1 MSDLIVD
8 GGTVVTMD
16 AERTVVEDG
25 AVVVEGREIVDV
37 GTAERITDEYDAGEW
52 IDATDHA
59 VLPGFISA
67 HVHVAG
73 ILLRGLGNYR
83 GLYDWLVN
91 VKRPGTS
98 VMTGEEHAVAA
109 ATYAREALQSGIT
122 TFVENAT
129 GSAGGYGEDLIER
142 KIAVYDAAG
151 VRNVYAYAFAD
162 EAPTEEYI
170 EDAASIAMGEPEV
183 DSVIPDETV
192 ADTAESLD
200 TVEGLIERYH
210 GTADGRQSVWPAP
223 YLTEI
228 VTPEALAGAYD
239 IAERHDVMTTT
250 HAAEDAYDEGA
261 RRLSSVE
268 YLHNA
273 GYLGERTL
281 LGHCVQVS
289 ESDIR
294 KLAVTDTK
302 VAHNVLANLAL
313 GEGIAPVPTMH
324 GYGVTVGMGTDN
336 VPNNDTVT
344 MLKDLEYAALV
355 QKGHR
360 QDAGAVTAEKAL
372 EMATVDAARAIGRE
386 ELGSLEPNT
395 LADLIL
401 IDLDRPYM
409 TPRPY
414 LPSALVYQTRG
425 TEVDTVVCNG
435 EVVVDGDRT
444 PGVDG
449 LYDDLTARA
458 REASESVVERA
469 GMESLAARSWT
480 SIDG

>member
-67 HVHVAG
+67 HAHVAG

-142 KIAVYDAAG
+142 KMAVYDAAG

-162 EAPTEEYI
+162 EPPTEEYI

-210 GTADGRQSVWPAP
+210 GTADGRQSVWPGPFLAWG
-223 YLTEI
+223 
-228 VTPEALAGAYD
+228 VSPEGLAGAYEL
-239 IAERHDVMTTT
+239 AEAYDVMTTT
-250 HAAEDAYDEGA
+250 HTAESPKQE
-261 RRLSSVE
+261 RHLESSVE
-268 YLHNA
+268 YLESA
-273 GYLGERTL
+273 DYLGERTL

-289 ESDIR
+289 DADVR
-294 KLAVTDTK
+294 RLAETDTR
-302 VAHNVLANLAL
+302 VAHNVVTNCSL
-313 GEGIAPVPTMH
+313 GSGVAPVPAMRQQ
-324 GYGVTVGMGTDN
+324 GVTVGLGTDN
-336 VPNNDTVT
+336 IDQNDTVN
-344 MLKDLEYAALV
+344 MVSDMRVGAMVHKAAHEDPAV
-355 QKGHR
+355 
-360 QDAGAVTAEKAL
+360 VTAEDLL
-372 EMATVDAARAIGRE
+372 EMATIDAARAIGRGE
-386 ELGSLEPNT
+386 QLGSLEPGK
-395 LADLIL
+395 LADVVAL
-401 IDLDRPYM
+401 DLDRPHL
-409 TPRPY
+409 
-414 LPSALVYQTRG
+414 LPHTDAVSTLVYQAQG
-425 TEVDTVVCNG
+425 TEITTVVCNG
-435 EVVVDGDRT
+435 EVVVEDRALA
-444 PGVDG
+444 VDAPA
-449 LYDDLTARA
+449 LPDS
-458 REASESVVERA
+458 REAVFDRA
-469 GMESLAARSWT
+469 AELAAESG
-480 SIDG
+480 IDSLE